1 MNMTNAHPTNTLKRS
16 IRSALTVAA
25 LSTALGLGLSPA
37 FADTPA
43 QPPSDG
49 VVSTLKDAGITTRVK
64 AKLMA
69 DSGLKKSDI
78 HVSTFNG
85 VVALSGTA
93 TTTAKSLA
101 EADVKSVDDV
111 KGVDASALVVSDK

>member
-1 MNMTNAHPTNTLKRS
+1 MTMTNTRS
-16 IRSALTVAA
+16 FRSALTVAA
-25 LSTALGLGLSPA
+25 LSTTLGLALSPA

-49 VVSTLKDAGITTRVK
+49 VVSTLKDAGITTKVK

-85 VVALSGTA
+85 VVALSGSA
-93 TTTAKSLA
+93 ANSAAKSLA

-111 KGVDASALVVSDK
+111 KGVDASALVVSGK